1 MSAAVLGT
9 VNSINS
15 TSDNPFVL
23 DDYYLS
29 KTISGKMITLE
40 EVAES
45 IKKVTKEDVMKVAE
59 KIQLDTVYFLKG
71 CEN

>member
-1 MSAAVLGT
+1 
-9 VNSINS
+9 
-15 TSDNPFVL
+15 
-23 DDYYLS
+23 
-29 KTISGKMITLE
+29 MITLE